1 METLVVPSTGSGTSE
16 NSGNGTEDLV
26 CPHLS
31 GSEKKT
37 SRRRNYT
44 WSELLKGVFAVDIL
58 ECPRCFGH

>member
-31 GSEKKT
+31 
-37 SRRRNYT
+37 RNF
-44 WSELLKGVFAVDIL
+44 SPMSSPERDISAL
-58 ECPRCFGH
+58 EDNFRGR